1 MRRRRRTYPRS
12 DLAAA
17 MALRL
22 AAAPYSEQALI
33 SARAF
38 VEAMEQAG
46 GEAFAEIYR
55 ETYGGELKEEA
66 ARCAGQSGKEE
77 WACWLRLVIRMAL
90 VYRYGEVN
98 PPRSLEEMGTILDPS
113 LVEDDDFAEELQDEL
128 AGETQDE

>member
-1 MRRRRRTYPRS
+1 MRRQRRAYPRS

-22 AAAPYSEQALI
+22 AAAPYSESALI

-38 VEAMEQAG
+38 VEAMGQAG
-46 GEAFAEIYR
+46 GEGFAEIYR
-55 ETYGGELKEEA
+55 ETYGAELKDEA
-66 ARCAGQSGKEE
+66 ARCAGLSGREE

-98 PPRSLEEMGTILDPS
+98 PPRIVGYEAPIE
-113 LVEDDDFAEELQDEL
+113 EDDEFAGEPQDEL
-128 AGETQDE
+128 AEEPQEE

>member
-1 MRRRRRTYPRS
+1 MRRTYPRS

-46 GEAFAEIYR
+46 GEPFAEIYR
-55 ETYGGELKEEA
+55 ETYGVELKEEVA
-66 ARCAGQSGKEE
+66 KCAGQSGKEE

-90 VYRYGEVN
+90 VYRYGEIN
-98 PPRSLEEMGTILDPS
+98 PPKFIAYSAPIEEDN
-113 LVEDDDFAEELQDEL
+113 FAEEPQGEL
-128 AGETQDE
+128 ADETQDE